1 MHLILGHTQD
11 ACCAD
16 VLSRLRKRGLRAR
29 LVPAPLDPPGRLFWH
44 LDSNGLT
51 TRLTFDDGP
60 AEEIESVFVRSTG
73 WLDPNGWEPADHAYM
88 QSETH
93 AALLACL
100 AGLPCPVINR
110 ASAALWYRPRNSFAG
125 WLPLLRRCG
134 LPAPE
139 MVLTDDPEE
148 ARAFGRRLEA
158 AGVPGVVCTSLT
170 QHTAWLVGPADW
182 DGLAAVQARTPVCL
196 SEPHGPALA
205 ACVVGRRVIWNG
217 RPGSSAAALEP
228 RLLRLA
234 AEAGLDFLEVA
245 VAPVRRGTA
254 VVLVE
259 PLPQLEHFGP
269 SARAGIV
276 DSLIGLLTGKPNA
289 VRVPQEAHA

>member
-29 LVPAPLDPPGRLFWH
+29 LVTAPLEPPGRLIWH

-51 TRLTFDDGP
+51 TRLTLDDGP

-125 WLPLLRRCG
+125 WLPLLSRCG

-182 DGLAAVQARTPVCL
+182 DGLAAVQTRTPVCL

-228 RLLRLA
+228 PLLRLA

-259 PLPQLEHFGP
+259 PLPQLELFGP

-276 DSLIGLLTGKPNA
+276 DSLIGLLTGKPNV
-289 VRVPQEAHA
+289 VRVPREAHA

>member
-1 MHLILGHTQD
+1 
-11 ACCAD
+11 
-16 VLSRLRKRGLRAR
+16 
-29 LVPAPLDPPGRLFWH
+29 
-44 LDSNGLT
+44 
-51 TRLTFDDGP
+51 
-60 AEEIESVFVRSTG
+60 
-73 WLDPNGWEPADHAYM
+73 
-88 QSETH
+88 
-93 AALLACL
+93 
-100 AGLPCPVINR
+100 
-110 ASAALWYRPRNSFAG
+110 
-125 WLPLLRRCG
+125 
-134 LPAPE
+134 

-182 DGLAAVQARTPVCL
+182 DGVAAVQARTPVCL
-196 SEPHGPALA
+196 SEPHGRALT

-234 AEAGLDFLEVA
+234 AETGLDFLEVA
-245 VAPVRRGTA
+245 VAPVRLGTA

-276 DSLIGLLTGKPNA
+276 DSLIGLLTGKPNV